1 MASFSSNIEYSYA
14 GDCNFSDAS
23 QSLGPAAPKT
33 IYSRGHCAGMAQP
46 PPEDEIPVGMSL
58 EPRKI
63 AVGLRK
69 LEEKVAELSVCCE
82 SCTNRLDKLEAKVAW
97 AQECLENLGY
107 GRDSKP
113 WD

>member
-1 MASFSSNIEYSYA
+1 MGEN
-14 GDCNFSDAS
+14 
-23 QSLGPAAPKT
+23 
-33 IYSRGHCAGMAQP
+33 
-46 PPEDEIPVGMSL
+46 
-58 EPRKI
+58 
-63 AVGLRK
+63 